1 MLVNTGA
8 ILEKCEFPVNFLAM
22 FSVMSQTST
31 GSAKATSI
39 ETNDVA
45 PIPAAERH
53 GKAWHLF
60 TVWSSPNLEFATIF
74 IGALAVFAGLNVWQ
88 AILALALG
96 NGLAAITHGWFSSW
110 GPRHGVPQMVISR
123 SAFGLRGNILPAG
136 TSTLV
141 AGIGWFAVNTTSG
154 AFALTTLTNFPVAAS
169 VTIIILVQVIAAFI
183 GHNFI
188 QKFER
193 YAFFYLAVVF
203 AIVAAVIVSQGH
215 YDVSPTEDFKW
226 GAFSVGVALAY
237 GYTQGWT
244 PFAADFTRYLPAN
257 TSPKAVGLAAGLGNF
272 TATTMLMSVGAIAWS
287 GVVGEGL
294 PTTAFT
300 AVLPPALAVLTLIG
314 IAVGSVSA
322 NVLNI
327 YSGTMSFIAAG
338 VKLGFKTRRAI
349 MVVLAGVLG
358 GGISYFAVEDNFR
371 FIFELFLLTVGYWLA
386 PWVAILVVDRIL
398 RKGQNIDELIK
409 EETKH
414 SNIAGPIAFVVAT
427 VTAVSLFAKAEM
439 PTVQFYGIFT
449 GPGAENGDWT
459 ALFGF
464 VLAAVL
470 YFVIYKATNKK

>member
-1 MLVNTGA
+1 MAQN
-8 ILEKCEFPVNFLAM
+8 N
-22 FSVMSQTST
+22 T

-39 ETNDVA
+39 ETNDIA
-45 PIPAAERH
+45 QIPAGERH

-88 AILALALG
+88 AILAVTLG
-96 NGLAAITHGWFSSW
+96 NAIAAVTHGWFSSW

-123 SAFGLRGNILPAG
+123 SAFGLRGNILPAA

-154 AFALTTLTNFPVAAS
+154 AFALTSLTNLPVAAS

-193 YAFFYLAVVF
+193 YAFFYLVVVF
-203 AIVAAVIVSQGH
+203 AIVAVIIISQGK
-215 YDVSPTEDFKW
+215 YDVNPTADFKW

-244 PFAADFTRYLPAN
+244 AFAADFTRYLPAN
-257 TSPKAVGLAAGLGNF
+257 TSPRAVGLAAGLGNF
-272 TATTMLMSVGAIAWS
+272 TATTLLMSVGAIAWS

-294 PTTAFT
+294 PTSVFA
-300 AVLPPALAVLTLIG
+300 AALPSWLAVLTLLG

-338 VKLGFKTRRAI
+338 VRLGFKTRRAI
-349 MVVLAGVLG
+349 MVVIAGVLG

-386 PWVAILVVDRIL
+386 PWVSILVVDRLL
-398 RKGQNIDELIK
+398 RKGQDIDKLIT
-409 EETKH
+409 EGAKH
-414 SNIAGPIAFVVAT
+414 RSIGGPIAFVIAT
-427 VTAVSLFAKAEM
+427 VVSVSLFAKAEM
-439 PTVQFYGIFT
+439 PTVQFYGALT
-449 GPGAENGDWT
+449 GPGPENGDWT
-459 ALFGF
+459 AAVGF
-464 VLAAVL
+464 VLAAAI
-470 YFVIYKATNKK
+470 YYVIYKATNKK

>member
-1 MLVNTGA
+1 MTQN
-8 ILEKCEFPVNFLAM
+8 N
-22 FSVMSQTST
+22 T

-39 ETNDVA
+39 ETNDIA
-45 PIPAAERH
+45 PIPAGERH

-88 AILALALG
+88 AIIAVALG
-96 NGLAAITHGWFSSW
+96 NALAAVTHGWFSSW

-123 SAFGLRGNILPAG
+123 SAFGLRGNILPAA

-154 AFALTTLTNFPVAAS
+154 AFALTSLTNLPVAVS
-169 VTIIILVQVIAAFI
+169 VTIIIVVQVVAAFI

-203 AIVAAVIVSQGH
+203 AIVAVIIIIVTGLSL
-215 YDVSPTEDFKW
+215 
-226 GAFSVGVALAY
+226 AFGDTSGGFRRLIQIVFGLSIA
-237 GYTQGWT
+237 
-244 PFAADFTRYLPAN
+244 FAASSFFLSFFSFGPAN
-257 TSPKAVGLAAGLGNF
+257 TSPRAVGLAAGLGNF
-272 TATTMLMSVGAIAWS
+272 TATTLLMSVGAIAWS

-294 PTTAFT
+294 PTSVFA
-300 AVLPPALAVLTLIG
+300 AALPSWLAVLTLVG

-349 MVVLAGVLG
+349 MVVIAGVLG

-386 PWVAILVVDRIL
+386 PWVSILVVDRLL
-398 RKGQNIDELIK
+398 RKGQDIDKLIT
-409 EETKH
+409 EGAKH
-414 SNIAGPIAFVVAT
+414 RSIGGPIAFVIAT
-427 VTAVSLFAKAEM
+427 VVSVSLFAKAEM
-439 PTVQFYGIFT
+439 PTVQFYGALT

-459 ALFGF
+459 AAVGF
-464 VLAAVL
+464 ILAAAI

>member
-1 MLVNTGA
+1 MT
-8 ILEKCEFPVNFLAM
+8 
-22 FSVMSQTST
+22 QTTS
-31 GSAKATSI
+31 GSAKASAI
-39 ETNDVA
+39 ETNDIL

-74 IGALAVFAGLNVWQ
+74 IGALAIFAGLNVWQ

-96 NGLAAITHGWFSSW
+96 NALAAVTHGWFSSW
-110 GPRHGVPQMVISR
+110 GPRHGVPQMVLSR
-123 SAFGLRGNILPAG
+123 AAFGLRGNILPSA

-154 AFALTTLTNFPVAAS
+154 AFALSSLTNLNVQIS
-169 VTIIILVQVIAAFI
+169 VTIIILVQVIVAFV
-183 GHNFI
+183 GHNLI

-193 YAFFYLAVVF
+193 YAFFYLAAVF
-203 AIVAAVIVSQGH
+203 AVVAAIIISQGN
-215 YDVSPTEDFKW
+215 YSANVSTDLKW

-257 TSPKAVGLAAGLGNF
+257 TSPRAVGLAAGLGNF
-272 TATTMLMSVGAIAWS
+272 TATTLLMSVGAIAFS

-294 PTTAFT
+294 PTTAFVST
-300 AVLPPALAVLTLIG
+300 LPAWLGILTLIG

-349 MVVLAGVLG
+349 MVVLAGVIG
-358 GGISYFAVEDNFR
+358 GGLSYFAVEDNFR
-371 FIFELFLLTVGYWLA
+371 FLFELFLLTVGYWLA
-386 PWVAILVVDRIL
+386 PWVAILVVDRLL
-398 RKGQNIDELIK
+398 RKGQDIDKLIK

-414 SNIAGPIAFVVAT
+414 SNIAGPITFVL
-427 VTAVSLFAKAEM
+427 VTAVSVSLFAKAEM
-439 PTVQFYGIFT
+439 PTVQFYGLFT
-449 GPGAENGDWT
+449 GPGADNGDWT
-459 ALFGF
+459 AAVGF
-464 VLAAVL
+464 VSAAVI
-470 YFVIYKATNKK
+470 YFVLYKLLNRNK

>member
-1 MLVNTGA
+1 MTQN
-8 ILEKCEFPVNFLAM
+8 N
-22 FSVMSQTST
+22 T
-31 GSAKATSI
+31 GSAQASSTAI
-39 ETNDVA
+39 ETNDIL
-45 PIPAAERH
+45 PIPSGERH
-53 GKAWHLF
+53 GKPWHLF

-88 AILALALG
+88 AILAVALG
-96 NGLAAITHGWFSSW
+96 NALAAVTHGWFSSW
-110 GPRHGVPQMVISR
+110 GPRHGVPQMVLGR
-123 SAFGLRGNILPAG
+123 TAFGLRGNAIPAT

-154 AFALTTLTNFPVAAS
+154 AFALTSLTNLPVAVS
-169 VTIIILVQVIAAFI
+169 VTIIILVQVVAAFI

-203 AIVAAVIVSQGH
+203 AIVSFVIISMGKF
-215 YDVSPTEDFKW
+215 DVSVGTDFKW
-226 GAFSVGVALAY
+226 SAFSVGVALAY

-257 TSPKAVGLAAGLGNF
+257 SSPKAVGLAAGLGNF
-272 TATTMLMSVGAIAWS
+272 TATTLLMSVGAIAWS

-294 PTTAFT
+294 PTSAFT
-300 AVLPPALAVLTLIG
+300 AVLPGWLAVLTLVG

-349 MVVLAGVLG
+349 MVVLAGVIG
-358 GGISYFAVEDNFR
+358 GGLSYFAVEDNFR
-371 FIFELFLLTVGYWLA
+371 FLFELFLLTVGYWLA
-386 PWVAILVVDRIL
+386 PWVAILVVDRLL
-398 RKGQNIDELIK
+398 RKGQDIDKLVK

-414 SNIAGPIAFVVAT
+414 SNIAGPITFVLVT
-427 VTAVSLFAKAEM
+427 VVSVLLFAKAEM
-439 PTVQFYGIFT
+439 PTVQFYGALT

-459 ALFGF
+459 AVVGF
-464 VLAAVL
+464 VSAAVIYFLL
-470 YFVIYKATNKK
+470 YKLLNKKN

>member
-1 MLVNTGA
+1 MT
-8 ILEKCEFPVNFLAM
+8 
-22 FSVMSQTST
+22 QTTS

-39 ETNDVA
+39 ETNDIA
-45 PIPAAERH
+45 PISAGERH
-53 GKAWHLF
+53 GKPWHLF

-88 AILALALG
+88 AIIAVALG
-96 NGLAAITHGWFSSW
+96 NALAAVTHGWFSSW
-110 GPRHGVPQMVISR
+110 GPRHGVPQMVLGR
-123 SAFGLRGNILPAG
+123 TAFGLRGNILPAA

-154 AFALTTLTNFPVAAS
+154 AFALTSLTNLPVPVS

-203 AIVAAVIVSQGH
+203 AIVTVVVLAQGN
-215 YDVSPTEDFKW
+215 YNVSPATDFKW

-257 TSPKAVGLAAGLGNF
+257 SSPRAVGLAAGLGNF
-272 TATTMLMSVGAIAWS
+272 TATTVLMSVGAIAWS

-294 PTTAFT
+294 PTSAFT
-300 AVLPPALAVLTLIG
+300 AILPGWLAVLTLLG

-349 MVVLAGVLG
+349 MVVIAGVLG
-358 GGISYFAVEDNFR
+358 GALSYFAVEDNFR
-371 FIFELFLLTVGYWLA
+371 FLFELFLLTVGYWLA
-386 PWVAILVVDRIL
+386 PWVAILVVDRLL
-398 RKGQNIDELIK
+398 RKGQDIDKLIK

-414 SNIAGPIAFVVAT
+414 SNIAGPITFVLTT
-427 VTAVSLFAKAEM
+427 VVSVLLFAKAEM
-439 PTVQFYGIFT
+439 PTVQFYGALT

-459 ALFGF
+459 AITGGLS
-464 VLAAVL
+464 AAVI
-470 YFVIYKATNKK
+470 YFILFKLLNKKK

>member
-1 MLVNTGA
+1 MTQN
-8 ILEKCEFPVNFLAM
+8 N
-22 FSVMSQTST
+22 T
-31 GSAKATSI
+31 GSAQASSTAI
-39 ETNDVA
+39 ETNDIL
-45 PIPAAERH
+45 PIPSGERH
-53 GKAWHLF
+53 GKPWHLF

-88 AILALALG
+88 AILAVALG
-96 NGLAAITHGWFSSW
+96 NALAAVTHGWFSSW
-110 GPRHGVPQMVISR
+110 GPRHGVPQMVLGR
-123 SAFGLRGNILPAG
+123 TAFGLRGNAIPAT

-154 AFALTTLTNFPVAAS
+154 AFALTSLTNLPVAVS
-169 VTIIILVQVIAAFI
+169 VTIIILVQVVAAFI

-203 AIVAAVIVSQGH
+203 AIVSFVIISMGKFEVSVG
-215 YDVSPTEDFKW
+215 SDFKW

-257 TSPKAVGLAAGLGNF
+257 SSPKAVGLAAGLGNF
-272 TATTMLMSVGAIAWS
+272 TATTLLMSVGAIAWS

-294 PTTAFT
+294 PTSAFT
-300 AVLPPALAVLTLIG
+300 AVLPGWLAVLTLVG

-349 MVVLAGVLG
+349 MVVLAGVIG
-358 GGISYFAVEDNFR
+358 GGLSYFAVEDNFR
-371 FIFELFLLTVGYWLA
+371 FLFELFLLTVGYWLA
-386 PWVAILVVDRIL
+386 PWVAILVVDRLL
-398 RKGQNIDELIK
+398 RKGQDIDKLVR
-409 EETKH
+409 EESKH
-414 SNIAGPIAFVVAT
+414 SNIAGPITFVLVT
-427 VTAVSLFAKAEM
+427 VVSVLLFAKAEM
-439 PTVQFYGIFT
+439 PTVQFYGALT

-459 ALFGF
+459 AGVGF
-464 VLAAVL
+464 VSAAVIYFLL
-470 YFVIYKATNKK
+470 YKLLNKKN

>member
-1 MLVNTGA
+1 MA
-8 ILEKCEFPVNFLAM
+8 QK
-22 FSVMSQTST
+22 TS

-39 ETNDVA
+39 ETNDIA
-45 PIPAAERH
+45 PIPAGERH

-88 AILALALG
+88 AILAVTLG
-96 NGLAAITHGWFSSW
+96 NAIAAVTHGWFSSW

-123 SAFGLRGNILPAG
+123 SACGLRGNSLPAA

-154 AFALTTLTNFPVAAS
+154 AFALTSLTSLPVAVS
-169 VTIIILVQVIAAFI
+169 VTIIIVVQVVAAFI

-203 AIVAAVIVSQGH
+203 AIVAVIIISQGK
-215 YDVSPTEDFKW
+215 YDVNPATDFKW

-244 PFAADFTRYLPAN
+244 AFAADFTRYLPAN
-257 TSPKAVGLAAGLGNF
+257 TSPRAVGLAAGLGNF
-272 TATTMLMSVGAIAWS
+272 TATTLLMSVGAIAWS
-287 GVVGEGL
+287 GIVGEGL
-294 PTTAFT
+294 PTSVFA
-300 AVLPPALAVLTLIG
+300 AALPSWLAVLTLVG

-349 MVVLAGVLG
+349 MVVIAGVVG

-386 PWVAILVVDRIL
+386 PWVSILVVDRLL
-398 RKGQNIDELIK
+398 RKGQDIDKLIT
-409 EETKH
+409 EGAKH
-414 SNIAGPIAFVVAT
+414 RSVGGPIAFVVAT
-427 VTAVSLFAKAEM
+427 VVSISLFAKAEM
-439 PTVQFYGIFT
+439 PTVQFYGALT
-449 GPGAENGDWT
+449 GPGPENGDWT
-459 ALFGF
+459 AAVGF
-464 VLAAVL
+464 VMAAVI
-470 YFVIYKATNKK
+470 YYVIYKLTNKK

>member
-1 MLVNTGA
+1 MANNT
-8 ILEKCEFPVNFLAM
+8 
-22 FSVMSQTST
+22 S

-39 ETNDVA
+39 ETNDIA
-45 PIPAAERH
+45 PISAGERH
-53 GKAWHLF
+53 GKPWHLF

-88 AILALALG
+88 AILAIVVG

-110 GPRHGVPQMVISR
+110 GPRHGVPQMVIGR
-123 SAFGLRGNILPAG
+123 SAFGLRGNILPAA

-154 AFALTTLTNFPVAAS
+154 AFALTSLTGLAVPVS
-169 VTIIILVQVIAAFI
+169 VTIIIVIQVVAAFI

-203 AIVAAVIVSQGH
+203 AIVSYVVVTGAAAKGTFAA
-215 YDVSPTEDFKW
+215 DAGADFKW

-257 TSPKAVGLAAGLGNF
+257 SSPKAVGLAAGLGNF
-272 TATTMLMSVGAIAWS
+272 TATTLLMSVGAIAWS
-287 GVVGEGL
+287 GRVGEGL
-294 PTTAFT
+294 PTSAF
-300 AVLPPALAVLTLIG
+300 ASVLPQWLAVLTLIG

-338 VKLGFKTRRAI
+338 VKLGFKSRRAI
-349 MVVLAGVLG
+349 MVLLAGVIG
-358 GGISYFAVEDNFR
+358 GSLSYLAVEDNFR
-371 FIFELFLLTVGYWLA
+371 FMFELFLLTVGYWLA
-386 PWVAILVVDRIL
+386 PWVAILVVDRL
-398 RKGQNIDELIK
+398 MRKGQNIDALIT
-409 EETKH
+409 EEAKH

-427 VTAVSLFAKAEM
+427 AVSISLFAKAEM
-439 PTVQFYGIFT
+439 PTVKFYGALT

-459 ALFGF
+459 ALAGAL
-464 VLAAVL
+464 LAAGL
-470 YFVIYKATNKK
+470 FFVISKLTTKK

>member
-1 MLVNTGA
+1 MA
-8 ILEKCEFPVNFLAM
+8 QK
-22 FSVMSQTST
+22 TS

-39 ETNDVA
+39 ETNDIA
-45 PIPAAERH
+45 PIPAGERH

-88 AILALALG
+88 AILAVTLG
-96 NGLAAITHGWFSSW
+96 NAIAAITHGWFSSW
-110 GPRHGVPQMVISR
+110 GPRHGVPQMVLSR

-154 AFALTTLTNFPVAAS
+154 AFALTTLTDLALPIS
-169 VTIIILVQVIAAFI
+169 VTIIILVQVVVAFF
-183 GHNFI
+183 GHNLI

-193 YAFFYLAVVF
+193 YAFFYLAAVF
-203 AIVAAVIVSQGH
+203 ALVAVIIISQG
-215 YDVSPTEDFKW
+215 DFSANPTTDFKW

-244 PFAADFTRYLPAN
+244 AFAADFSRYLPAN
-257 TSPKAVGLAAGLGNF
+257 TSPRAVGLAAGLGNF
-272 TATTMLMSVGAIAWS
+272 TATTLLMSVGAIAWS
-287 GVVGEGL
+287 GVVDGSLL

-300 AVLPPALAVLTLIG
+300 NELPEWLAVLTLLG

-338 VKLGFKTRRAI
+338 VKFGFKTRRAI
-349 MVVLAGVLG
+349 MVVLAGVIG
-358 GGISYFAVEDNFR
+358 GGLSYLAVEDDFKQ
-371 FIFELFLLTVGYWLA
+371 FFELFLLTVGYWLA
-386 PWVAILVVDRIL
+386 PWVAILVVDRLL
-398 RKGQNIDELIK
+398 RRGQNIDNLIK
-409 EETKH
+409 DETKH
-414 SNIAGPIAFVVAT
+414 SSIAGPITFVL
-427 VTAVSLFAKAEM
+427 VTATAIFLFAKTEL
-439 PTVQFYGIFT
+439 PNYKFYGILT

-459 ALFGF
+459 AIAGGLSAAVIYF
-464 VLAAVL
+464 VL
-470 YFVIYKATNKK
+470 YKLLNKKK

>member
-1 MLVNTGA
+1 MT
-8 ILEKCEFPVNFLAM
+8 
-22 FSVMSQTST
+22 QTTS

-39 ETNDVA
+39 ETNDIA
-45 PIPAAERH
+45 PISAGERH
-53 GKAWHLF
+53 GKPWHLF

-88 AILALALG
+88 AIIAVALG
-96 NGLAAITHGWFSSW
+96 NALAAVTHGWFSSW
-110 GPRHGVPQMVISR
+110 GPRHGVPQMVLGR
-123 SAFGLRGNILPAG
+123 TAFGLRGNIIPAA

-154 AFALTTLTNFPVAAS
+154 AFALTSLTNLPVPAS
-169 VTIIILVQVIAAFI
+169 VTIIILVQVVAAFI

-203 AIVAAVIVSQGH
+203 AIVSVVIISQGN
-215 YDVSPTEDFKW
+215 YNVSPATDFKW

-257 TSPKAVGLAAGLGNF
+257 SSPRAVGLAAGLGNF
-272 TATTMLMSVGAIAWS
+272 TATTVLMSVGAIAWS
-287 GVVGEGL
+287 GIVGEGL
-294 PTTAFT
+294 PTSAFT
-300 AVLPPALAVLTLIG
+300 SVLPSWLAVLTLLG

-386 PWVAILVVDRIL
+386 PWVAILVVDRVL
-398 RKGQNIDELIK
+398 RKGQNIDKLIT
-409 EETKH
+409 EEAKH
-414 SNIAGPIAFVVAT
+414 RNWAGPVTFVVTT
-427 VTAVSLFAKAEM
+427 VVSILLFAKAEM
-439 PTVQFYGIFT
+439 PTVQFYGVFT

-459 ALFGF
+459 AIVGGLS
-464 VLAAVL
+464 AAVIYFAL
-470 YFVIYKATNKK
+470 YKLTNKSSAK

>member
-1 MLVNTGA
+1 MTNNNNHTASAGA
-8 ILEKCEFPVNFLAM
+8 
-22 FSVMSQTST
+22 
-31 GSAKATSI
+31 I
-39 ETNDVA
+39 ETNDIL
-45 PIPAAERH
+45 PIPSGERH
-53 GKAWHLF
+53 GKPWHLF

-88 AILALALG
+88 AILAVAVG
-96 NGLAAITHGWFSSW
+96 NALAAITHGWFSSW
-110 GPRHGVPQMVISR
+110 GPKYGVPQMVLSR
-123 SAFGLRGNILPAG
+123 TAFGRKGNIIPAA

-154 AFALTTLTNFPVAAS
+154 AFALTSLTNLPVAAS

-203 AIVAAVIVSQGH
+203 AVVSFLVISQGKFTGV
-215 YDVSPTEDFKW
+215 DPTADFKW

-257 TSPKAVGLAAGLGNF
+257 SSPRAVGLAAGLGNF
-272 TATTMLMSVGAIAWS
+272 SATTLLMAVGAIAWS
-287 GVVGEGL
+287 GIVGEGL

-300 AVLPPALAVLTLIG
+300 AVLPDWLAVLTLIG

-349 MVVLAGVLG
+349 MVVLAGVIG
-358 GGISYFAVEDNFR
+358 GGLSYLAVEDNFKQY
-371 FIFELFLLTVGYWLA
+371 FELFLLTVGYWLA
-386 PWVAILVVDRIL
+386 PWVAILVVDKLL
-398 RKGQNIDELIK
+398 RKGQDIKPLIA
-409 EETKH
+409 EDSKH
-414 SNIAGPIAFVVAT
+414 ENWIGPVVFVVTVAT
-427 VTAVSLFAKAEM
+427 SIALFAKTEM
-439 PTVQFYGIFT
+439 PKAQFYGIFT
-449 GPGAENGDWT
+449 GPGADNGDWT
-459 ALFGF
+459 ALAGG
-464 VLAAVL
+464 LSAAAL
-470 YFVIYKATNKK
+470 YFVLFKLTNKK

>member
-1 MLVNTGA
+1 MAQNT
-8 ILEKCEFPVNFLAM
+8 
-22 FSVMSQTST
+22 S

-39 ETNDVA
+39 ETNDIA
-45 PIPAAERH
+45 PIPAGERH

-88 AILALALG
+88 AILAVTLG
-96 NGLAAITHGWFSSW
+96 NAIAAVTHGWFSSW

-123 SAFGLRGNILPAG
+123 SAFGLRGNILPAA

-154 AFALTTLTNFPVAAS
+154 AFALTSLTNLPVAVS
-169 VTIIILVQVIAAFI
+169 VTIIIVVQVVAAFI

-203 AIVAAVIVSQGH
+203 AIVAVIIISQGK
-215 YDVSPTEDFKW
+215 YDVNPATDFKW

-244 PFAADFTRYLPAN
+244 AFAADFTRYLPAN
-257 TSPKAVGLAAGLGNF
+257 TSPRAVGLAAGLGNF
-272 TATTMLMSVGAIAWS
+272 TATTLLMSVGAIAWS
-287 GVVGEGL
+287 GIVGEGL
-294 PTTAFT
+294 PTSVFA
-300 AVLPPALAVLTLIG
+300 AALPSWLAVLTLVG

-349 MVVLAGVLG
+349 MVVIAGVLG

-386 PWVAILVVDRIL
+386 PWVSILVVDRLL
-398 RKGQNIDELIK
+398 RKGQDIDKLIT
-409 EETKH
+409 EGAKH
-414 SNIAGPIAFVVAT
+414 RSIGGPIAFVVAT
-427 VTAVSLFAKAEM
+427 VVSISLFAKAEM
-439 PTVQFYGIFT
+439 PTVQFYGALT
-449 GPGAENGDWT
+449 GPGPENGDWT
-459 ALFGF
+459 AAVGF
-464 VLAAVL
+464 VMAAVI
-470 YFVIYKATNKK
+470 YYVIYKLTNKK

>member
-1 MLVNTGA
+1 MTQN
-8 ILEKCEFPVNFLAM
+8 N
-22 FSVMSQTST
+22 S
-31 GSAKATSI
+31 GSAKASSTAI
-39 ETNDVA
+39 ETNDIL
-45 PIPAAERH
+45 PIPSGERH
-53 GKAWHLF
+53 GKPWHLF

-88 AILALALG
+88 AILAVALG
-96 NGLAAITHGWFSSW
+96 NALAAVTHGWFSSW
-110 GPRHGVPQMVISR
+110 GPRHGVPQMVLGR
-123 SAFGLRGNILPAG
+123 TAFGLRGNAIPAT

-154 AFALTTLTNFPVAAS
+154 AFALTSLTNLPVAVS
-169 VTIIILVQVIAAFI
+169 VTIIILVQVVAAFI

-193 YAFFYLAVVF
+193 YAFFYLAIVF
-203 AIVAAVIVSQGH
+203 AIVSVIIISMGKF
-215 YDVSPTEDFKW
+215 DVSVGTDFKW

-257 TSPKAVGLAAGLGNF
+257 SSPKAVGLAAGLGNF
-272 TATTMLMSVGAIAWS
+272 TATTLLMSVGAIAWS

-294 PTTAFT
+294 PTSAFT
-300 AVLPPALAVLTLIG
+300 AVLPGWLAVLTLIG

-349 MVVLAGVLG
+349 MVVLAGVIG
-358 GGISYFAVEDNFR
+358 GGLSYFAVEDNFR
-371 FIFELFLLTVGYWLA
+371 FLFELFLLTVGYWLA
-386 PWVAILVVDRIL
+386 PWVAILVVDRLL
-398 RKGQNIDELIK
+398 RKGQDIDKLVR

-414 SNIAGPIAFVVAT
+414 SNIAGPITFVIVT
-427 VTAVSLFAKAEM
+427 VVSVLLFAKAEM
-439 PTVQFYGIFT
+439 PTVKFYGLLT

-459 ALFGF
+459 AGVGF
-464 VLAAVL
+464 VSAAVIYFLL
-470 YFVIYKATNKK
+470 YKLLNKKN

>member
-1 MLVNTGA
+1 MTQN
-8 ILEKCEFPVNFLAM
+8 N
-22 FSVMSQTST
+22 S
-31 GSAKATSI
+31 GSAKASSTAI
-39 ETNDVA
+39 ETNDIL
-45 PIPAAERH
+45 PIPSGERH
-53 GKAWHLF
+53 GKPWHLF

-88 AILALALG
+88 AILAVALG
-96 NGLAAITHGWFSSW
+96 NALAAVTHGWFSSW
-110 GPRHGVPQMVISR
+110 GPRHGVPQMVLGR
-123 SAFGLRGNILPAG
+123 TAFGLRGNAIPAT

-154 AFALTTLTNFPVAAS
+154 AFALTSLTNLPVAVS
-169 VTIIILVQVIAAFI
+169 VTIIILVQVVAAFI

-193 YAFFYLAVVF
+193 YAFFYLAIVF
-203 AIVAAVIVSQGH
+203 AIVSVIIISMGKF
-215 YDVSPTEDFKW
+215 DVSVGTDFKW

-257 TSPKAVGLAAGLGNF
+257 SSPKAVGLAAGLGNF
-272 TATTMLMSVGAIAWS
+272 TATTLLMSVGAIAWS

-294 PTTAFT
+294 PTSAFT
-300 AVLPPALAVLTLIG
+300 AVLPGWLAVLTLIG

-349 MVVLAGVLG
+349 MVVLAGVIG
-358 GGISYFAVEDNFR
+358 GGLSYFAVEDNFR
-371 FIFELFLLTVGYWLA
+371 FLFELFLLTVGYWLA
-386 PWVAILVVDRIL
+386 PWVAILVVDRLL
-398 RKGQNIDELIK
+398 RKGQDIDKLVR

-414 SNIAGPIAFVVAT
+414 SNIAGPITFVLVT
-427 VTAVSLFAKAEM
+427 VVSVLLFAKAEM
-439 PTVQFYGIFT
+439 PTVQFYGLLT

-459 ALFGF
+459 AGVGF
-464 VLAAVL
+464 VSAAVIYFLL
-470 YFVIYKATNKK
+470 YKLLNKKN

>member
-1 MLVNTGA
+1 
-8 ILEKCEFPVNFLAM
+8 
-22 FSVMSQTST
+22 
-31 GSAKATSI
+31 
-39 ETNDVA
+39 
-45 PIPAAERH
+45 
-53 GKAWHLF
+53 LF

-88 AILALALG
+88 AILAVALG
-96 NGLAAITHGWFSSW
+96 NALAAVTHGWFSSW
-110 GPRHGVPQMVISR
+110 GPRHGVPQMVLGR
-123 SAFGLRGNILPAG
+123 TAFGLRGNAIPAT

-154 AFALTTLTNFPVAAS
+154 AFALTSLTNLPVAVS
-169 VTIIILVQVIAAFI
+169 VTIIILVQVVAAFI

-203 AIVAAVIVSQGH
+203 AIVSFVIISMGKF
-215 YDVSPTEDFKW
+215 DVSVGTDFKW

-257 TSPKAVGLAAGLGNF
+257 SSPKAVGLAAGLGNF
-272 TATTMLMSVGAIAWS
+272 TATTLLMSVGAIAWS

-294 PTTAFT
+294 PTSAFT
-300 AVLPPALAVLTLIG
+300 AVLPGWLAVLTLVG

-349 MVVLAGVLG
+349 MVVLAGVIG
-358 GGISYFAVEDNFR
+358 GGLSYFAVEDNFR
-371 FIFELFLLTVGYWLA
+371 FLFELFLLTVGYWLA
-386 PWVAILVVDRIL
+386 PWVAILVVDRLL
-398 RKGQNIDELIK
+398 RKGQDIDKLVK

-414 SNIAGPIAFVVAT
+414 SNIAGPITFVLVT
-427 VTAVSLFAKAEM
+427 VVSVLLFAKAEM
-439 PTVQFYGIFT
+439 PTVQFYGALT

-459 ALFGF
+459 AVVGF
-464 VLAAVL
+464 VSAAVIYFLL
-470 YFVIYKATNKK
+470 YKLLNKKN

>member
-1 MLVNTGA
+1 MTQN
-8 ILEKCEFPVNFLAM
+8 N
-22 FSVMSQTST
+22 T
-31 GSAKATSI
+31 GSAKASSTAI
-39 ETNDVA
+39 ETNDIL
-45 PIPAAERH
+45 PIPSGERH
-53 GKAWHLF
+53 GKPWHLF

-88 AILALALG
+88 AILAVALG
-96 NGLAAITHGWFSSW
+96 NALAAVTHGWFSSW
-110 GPRHGVPQMVISR
+110 GPRHGVPQMVLGR
-123 SAFGLRGNILPAG
+123 TAFGLRGNAIPAT

-154 AFALTTLTNFPVAAS
+154 AFALTSLTNLPVAVS
-169 VTIIILVQVIAAFI
+169 VTIIILVQVVAAFI

-193 YAFFYLAVVF
+193 YAFFYLAIVF
-203 AIVAAVIVSQGH
+203 AIVSVIIISMGKF
-215 YDVSPTEDFKW
+215 DVSVGTDFKW

-257 TSPKAVGLAAGLGNF
+257 SSPKAVGLAAGLGNF
-272 TATTMLMSVGAIAWS
+272 TATTLLMSVGAIAWS

-294 PTTAFT
+294 PTSAFT
-300 AVLPPALAVLTLIG
+300 AVLPGWLAVLTLIG

-327 YSGTMSFIAAG
+327 YSGSMSFIAAG

-349 MVVLAGVLG
+349 MVVLAGVIG

-371 FIFELFLLTVGYWLA
+371 FLFELFLLTVGYWLA
-386 PWVAILVVDRIL
+386 PWVAILVVDRLL
-398 RKGQNIDELIK
+398 RKGQDIDKLVK

-414 SNIAGPIAFVVAT
+414 SNIAGPITFVLVT
-427 VTAVSLFAKAEM
+427 VVSVLLFAKAEM
-439 PTVQFYGIFT
+439 PTVQFYGALT

-459 ALFGF
+459 AGVGF
-464 VLAAVL
+464 VSAAVIYFLL
-470 YFVIYKATNKK
+470 YKLLNKKN

>member
-1 MLVNTGA
+1 MA
-8 ILEKCEFPVNFLAM
+8 QK
-22 FSVMSQTST
+22 TS

-39 ETNDVA
+39 ETNDIA
-45 PIPAAERH
+45 PIPAGERH

-88 AILALALG
+88 AILAVTLG
-96 NGLAAITHGWFSSW
+96 NAIAAVTHGWFSSW

-123 SAFGLRGNILPAG
+123 SAFGLRGNILPAA

-154 AFALTTLTNFPVAAS
+154 AFALTSLTNLPVAVS
-169 VTIIILVQVIAAFI
+169 VTIIIVVQVVAAFI

-203 AIVAAVIVSQGH
+203 AIVAVIIISQGK
-215 YDVSPTEDFKW
+215 YDVNPATDFKW

-244 PFAADFTRYLPAN
+244 AFAADFTRYLPAN
-257 TSPKAVGLAAGLGNF
+257 TSPRAVGLAAGLGNF
-272 TATTMLMSVGAIAWS
+272 TATTLLMSVGAIAWS
-287 GVVGEGL
+287 GIVGEGL
-294 PTTAFT
+294 PTSVFA
-300 AVLPPALAVLTLIG
+300 AALPSWLAVLTLVG

-349 MVVLAGVLG
+349 MVVIAGVLG

-386 PWVAILVVDRIL
+386 PWVSILVVDRLL
-398 RKGQNIDELIK
+398 RKGQDIDKLIT
-409 EETKH
+409 EGAKH
-414 SNIAGPIAFVVAT
+414 RSIGGPIAFVVAT
-427 VTAVSLFAKAEM
+427 VVSISLFAKAEM
-439 PTVQFYGIFT
+439 PTVQFYGALT
-449 GPGAENGDWT
+449 GPGPENGDWT
-459 ALFGF
+459 AAVGF
-464 VLAAVL
+464 VMAAVI
-470 YFVIYKATNKK
+470 YYVIYKLTNKK

>member
-1 MLVNTGA
+1 MTQN
-8 ILEKCEFPVNFLAM
+8 N
-22 FSVMSQTST
+22 S
-31 GSAKATSI
+31 GSAKASSTAI
-39 ETNDVA
+39 ETNDIF
-45 PIPAAERH
+45 PIPSGERH
-53 GKAWHLF
+53 GKPWHLF

-88 AILALALG
+88 AILAVALG
-96 NGLAAITHGWFSSW
+96 NALAAVTHGWFSSW
-110 GPRHGVPQMVISR
+110 GPRHGVPQMVLGR
-123 SAFGLRGNILPAG
+123 TAFGLRGNAIPAT

-154 AFALTTLTNFPVAAS
+154 AFALTSLTNLPVAVS
-169 VTIIILVQVIAAFI
+169 VTIIILVQVVAAFI

-193 YAFFYLAVVF
+193 YAFFYLAIVF
-203 AIVAAVIVSQGH
+203 AIVSVIIISMGKF
-215 YDVSPTEDFKW
+215 DVSVGTDFKW

-257 TSPKAVGLAAGLGNF
+257 SSPKAVGLAAGLGNF
-272 TATTMLMSVGAIAWS
+272 TATTLLMSVGAIAWS

-294 PTTAFT
+294 PTSAFT
-300 AVLPPALAVLTLIG
+300 AVLPGWLAVLTLIG

-327 YSGTMSFIAAG
+327 YSGSMSFIAAG

-349 MVVLAGVLG
+349 MVVLAGVIG

-371 FIFELFLLTVGYWLA
+371 FLFELFLLTVGYWLA
-386 PWVAILVVDRIL
+386 PWVAILVVDRLL
-398 RKGQNIDELIK
+398 RKGQDIDKLVK

-414 SNIAGPIAFVVAT
+414 SNIAGPITFVLVT
-427 VTAVSLFAKAEM
+427 VVSVLLFAKAEM
-439 PTVQFYGIFT
+439 PTVQFYGALT

-459 ALFGF
+459 AGVGF
-464 VLAAVL
+464 VSAAVIYFLL
-470 YFVIYKATNKK
+470 YKLLNKKN

>member
-1 MLVNTGA
+1 MT
-8 ILEKCEFPVNFLAM
+8 
-22 FSVMSQTST
+22 QTTS
-31 GSAKATSI
+31 GSAKASAI
-39 ETNDVA
+39 ETNDIL

-74 IGALAVFAGLNVWQ
+74 IGALAIFAGLNVWQ

-96 NGLAAITHGWFSSW
+96 NALAAVTHGWFSSW
-110 GPRHGVPQMVISR
+110 GPRHGVPQMVLSR
-123 SAFGLRGNILPAG
+123 AAFGLRGNILPSA

-154 AFALTTLTNFPVAAS
+154 AFALSSLTNLNVQVS
-169 VTIIILVQVIAAFI
+169 VTIIILVQVIVAFV
-183 GHNFI
+183 GHNLI

-193 YAFFYLAVVF
+193 YAFFYLAAVF
-203 AIVAAVIVSQGH
+203 AVVAAIIISQGN
-215 YDVSPTEDFKW
+215 YSANVSTDFKW

-257 TSPKAVGLAAGLGNF
+257 TSPRAVGLAAGLGNF
-272 TATTMLMSVGAIAWS
+272 TATTLLMSVGAIAFS

-294 PTTAFT
+294 PTTAFVST
-300 AVLPPALAVLTLIG
+300 LPAWLGVLTLIG

-349 MVVLAGVLG
+349 MVVLAGVIG
-358 GGISYFAVEDNFR
+358 GGLSYFAVEDNFR
-371 FIFELFLLTVGYWLA
+371 FLFELFLLTVGYWLA
-386 PWVAILVVDRIL
+386 PWVAILVVDRLL
-398 RKGQNIDELIK
+398 RKGQDIDKLIK

-414 SNIAGPIAFVVAT
+414 SNIAGPITFVL
-427 VTAVSLFAKAEM
+427 VTAVSVSLFAKAEM
-439 PTVQFYGIFT
+439 PTVQFYGLFT
-449 GPGAENGDWT
+449 GPGADNGDWT
-459 ALFGF
+459 AAVGF
-464 VLAAVL
+464 VSAAVI
-470 YFVIYKATNKK
+470 YFVLYKLLNKNK